1 MNHLRPITCTP
12 LKAAAAGVGT
22 YMVVAGQIIA
32 LLAELFADKEIF
44 APEGEIEGEGENA

>member
-12 LKAAAAGVGT
+12 LKAAVGGVGT

-44 APEGEIEGEGENA
+44 TPEEENEGEGENV